1 MMLLLTVIA
10 LLATLCCPPT
20 LPIWVFVLVGFHS
33 TVRRQARVQYLAR
46 HGILPRVGS
55 ADWFR
60 VYL

>member
-10 LLATLCCPPT
+10 MLATLCCPPT
-20 LPIWVFVLVGFHS
+20 LPIWVFVLLGFHT
-33 TVRRQARVQYLAR
+33 TVRRQARGKYLAR
-46 HGILPRVGS
+46 HGINPPVLS